1 MSEFSSPRCHKILIL
16 LLLSSLPTFEKRVT
30 RLLNHCVKE
39 IAQLPPILDK
49 APSTEIHLR
58 ISAFCQAF
66 KDAIFGREYREFV
79 QKNKKRYA
87 DFSEDIFL
95 TEPRY
100 GTAVEDTGRTGTG
113 PCLDLDDV
121 RRVKEG

>member
-1 MSEFSSPRCHKILIL
+1 MAL
-16 LLLSSLPTFEKRVT
+16 LPSV
-30 RLLNHCVKE
+30 
-39 IAQLPPILDK
+39 LDK

-66 KDAIFGREYREFV
+66 KDAIFGREHREFV

-87 DFSEDIFL
+87 DFSGEIL
-95 TEPRY
+95 STEPRY
-100 GTAVEDTGRTGTG
+100 GTAVEYTGTTTG
-113 PCLDLDDV
+113 PCLDLEDV

>member
-1 MSEFSSPRCHKILIL
+1 M
-16 LLLSSLPTFEKRVT
+16 V
-30 RLLNHCVKE
+30 
-39 IAQLPPILDK
+39 QLPPVLDK

-66 KDAIFGREYREFV
+66 KDAIFGRDNRELV
-79 QKNKKRYA
+79 QTNKRRYA
-87 DFSEDIFL
+87 DFSEDISL

-100 GTAVEDTGRTGTG
+100 GNVVQTDNETG
-113 PCLDLDDV
+113 PCLDLEDV

>member
-1 MSEFSSPRCHKILIL
+1 M
-16 LLLSSLPTFEKRVT
+16 LSSLPTFEKRVN
-30 RLLNHCVKE
+30 RLLNRCLKE
-39 IAQLPPILDK
+39 IDELPPVLDK

-66 KDAIFGREYREFV
+66 KDAIFGRDHRGFV

-87 DFSEDIFL
+87 DFSEEISS

-100 GTAVEDTGRTGTG
+100 GTAAEIRQPGTG
-113 PCLDLDDV
+113 PCLDLEDV